1 MKSNSQHDSGPKPP
15 LRCVGREELVVALLQ
30 IGIFLA
36 FVLLPAASRAGWL
49 EGVQQL
55 LPGDFRPPPDK
66 LRARYV
72 FGWSGIQAAA
82 ADVQLERG
90 AGGRW
95 NAMVRGGTTGAAR
108 KLWKLDADFTSEI
121 AEKGWQSVYCAL
133 TENYQRYR
141 VTETSEFRPG
151 GVRSRRESTK
161 EGASPG
167 TWLNFY
173 VPGLRDMAGALL
185 LARSQPLNNGDNLS
199 LAVFPGEWMYLVRL
213 KVLGREKLR
222 WQGEKRDV
230 LRCALEIDWID
241 KDYSLKPHKKFQR
254 GTVWVSDDELRLPLR
269 VEVKVFV
276 GHVFAELVE
285 VKANG

>member
-1 MKSNSQHDSGPKPP
+1 VI
-15 LRCVGREELVVALLQ
+15 R
-30 IGIFLA
+30 A
-36 FVLLPAASRAGWL
+36 FVFAVLVAFAATLHAGWRDEAAGL
-49 EGVQQL
+49 R
-55 LPGDFRPPPDK
+55 PGDFPPPPDK

-90 AGGRW
+90 SGGVW
-95 NAMVRGGTTGAAR
+95 NATVRGGTTGAAR

-121 AEKGWQSVYCAL
+121 AERGWQSVYCTL

-167 TWLNFY
+167 KWLNFY

-199 LAVFPGEWMYLVRL
+199 LAVFPGEWMYLVRV

-230 LRCALEIDWID
+230 IRCSLEIDWID

-254 GTVWVSDDELRLPLR
+254 GTVWVSDDELRMPLR

-276 GHVFAELVE
+276 GHVFAELAE
-285 VKANG
+285 VKTNL